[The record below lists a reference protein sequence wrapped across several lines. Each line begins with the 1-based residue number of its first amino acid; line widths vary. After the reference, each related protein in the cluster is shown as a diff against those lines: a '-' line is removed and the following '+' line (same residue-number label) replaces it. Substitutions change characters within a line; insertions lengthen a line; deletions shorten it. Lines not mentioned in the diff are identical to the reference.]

1 MECKMVESS
10 ACREWQSLIVR
21 LCGRITHRAS
31 LSVSPQSD
39 KRLTQDEFSKA
50 LHLTEHTLQYYR
62 QTDIVP
68 HTAIGNNIF
77 FQETD
82 IHRILTDNLIPARR
96 YRTLTEEQGKH
107 RMALFPFEDAAIAEQ
122 VPPVIVL
129 VFGFGNR
136 TFSRVLCHRVLVTD
150 S

>member
-1 MECKMVESS
+1 MVESS

-68 HTAIGNNIF
+68 HTAIGNNISF
-77 FQETD
+77 
-82 IHRILTDNLIPARR
+82 RR
-96 YRTLTEEQGKH
+96 RTSTVFSPIT
-107 RMALFPFEDAAIAEQ
+107 LFPHDDIA
-122 VPPVIVL
+122 P
-129 VFGFGNR
+129 
-136 TFSRVLCHRVLVTD
+136 
-150 S
+150 